1 MWLLQ
6 DLASVSKV
14 RFLILIYAAIRVD
27 VWRASRRNILRWVV
41 FSRPSSGLLK
51 QHSSSLD
58 VIQRALDVS
67 VIVLALLFAT
77 GLRDVVLNA
86 EYAALF
92 LLAVLIYIFLASVKG
107 VYRSWRT
114 ESLTAEIAGVVGVWM
129 VTVAALVVLGFAT
142 KTSADFSRVALTTWA
157 ILVPLGLSSLRLGY
171 RILLRTMRD
180 AGRNLRTVAFA
191 GCSNSA
197 QKLTQQITDQ
207 TWMGLRVL
215 GVFDDRPVSRL
226 TLGNLHLVGNLQ
238 SLLQRVKAGE
248 IDIVYVTL
256 PMHAERRI
264 IQLIDELAD
273 TTVSVFVVPDIFVFD
288 LFHAHWSSVGGM
300 PVVSVFD
307 SPFFGIDGGIKRLED
322 IVVGTLILLLIS
334 PLMLT
339 IALGIK
345 LTSRGS
351 VLFRQRRY
359 GLKGEIVEVWKF
371 RSMSVCDDGDKVV
384 QAQRKDARVT
394 RFGAFLRRTSL
405 DELPQFINVLQ
416 GHMSIVGPRPHAV
429 AHNEEYRGLIHGYML
444 RHKVK
449 PGITGLAQVNG
460 WRGETD
466 TLDKMKQRV
475 DYDLAY
481 VRNWSLW
488 LDIKII
494 LLTVT
499 RGFIGKN
506 VY

>member
-1 MWLLQ
+1 MLNR
-6 DLASVSKV
+6 S
-14 RFLILIYAAIRVD
+14 
-27 VWRASRRNILRWVV
+27 
-41 FSRPSSGLLK
+41 SSGLFK
-51 QHSSSLD
+51 QHASILEVLQRVFD
-58 VIQRALDVS
+58 VT
-67 VIVLALLFAT
+67 VIMLTMVLAGWIRQVELDAKYA
-77 GLRDVVLNA
+77 VLS
-86 EYAALF
+86 
-92 LLAVLIYIFLASVKG
+92 LLAILIFILLAAVKG

-114 ESLTAEIAGVVGVWM
+114 ENLATEIAGVIGVWV
-129 VTVAALVVLGFAT
+129 VTVIALGVLGFAS
-142 KTSADFSRVALTTWA
+142 KTSSEFSRVVMVSWA
-157 ILVPLGLSSLRLGY
+157 VLVPLGLA
-171 RILLRTMRD
+171 LLRFFYRKFLHALRG
-180 AGRNLRTVAFA
+180 AGRNFRTVAFA
-191 GCSNSA
+191 GCGNTA
-197 QKLTQQITDQ
+197 QKMSQHINGQS
-207 TWMGLRVL
+207 WMGLRVL
-215 GVFDDRPVSRL
+215 GVFDDRPASRL
-226 TLGNLHLVGNLQ
+226 SPVSLRLAGNLQ
-238 SLLQRVKAGE
+238 ALLDQAKAGQ

-264 IQLIDELAD
+264 VALIDQLAD

-288 LFHAHWSSVGGM
+288 LFHAQWLTIGGM

-307 SPFFGIDGGIKRLED
+307 SPFYGINGGVKRLED
-322 IVVGTLILLLIS
+322 IVIGTLILLLTS
-334 PLMLT
+334 PLLLA

-345 LTSRGS
+345 LTSPGP
-351 VLFRQRRY
+351 VLFKQRRY
-359 GLKGEIVEVWKF
+359 GLKGEIIDVWKF

-384 QAQRKDARVT
+384 QAQKYDVRVT

-449 PGITGLAQVNG
+449 PGITGWAQVNG

-466 TLDKMKQRV
+466 TLDKMKRRV

-494 LLTVT
+494 LLTVV
-499 RGFIGKN
+499 RGFVGKN